1 MSTKK
6 MVEKQLG
13 IIVCVFLFHSFIS
26 LFIIHLC
33 HIQGRKFDLKFESK
47 KLFLF
52 DPLYSNNYILNNV
65 DMIAW
70 EEGVMGYFI

>member
-1 MSTKK
+1 M
-6 MVEKQLG
+6 
-13 IIVCVFLFHSFIS
+13 
-26 LFIIHLC
+26 
-33 HIQGRKFDLKFESK
+33 QGRKFDLKANLKFKKYK

>member
-47 KLFLF
+47 FEVQK
-52 DPLYSNNYILNNV
+52 I
-65 DMIAW
+65 
-70 EEGVMGYFI
+70 